1 VVPHRSAA
9 GETFRLS
16 IHEQDQQEACQPEE
30 AKTIRRDGTPCE
42 RCDGKGHGS
51 ARTALRA
58 AGAAALA
65 ALLAASFWGQSHGQA
80 VPIHFSY
87 RPIAFVL
94 NNCET
99 DIRYAPETM
108 AGGVAV
114 FDYNNDGRLDIF
126 FTNGAEMPSLKKTS
140 AKYWNRL
147 FRNNGD
153 GTFTDVTEK
162 AGLAGSGYD
171 TGVAVGDY
179 NNDGYEDLFVGGVH
193 HSALYRNN
201 GDGTFTDVTAQAG
214 LDKPDTE
221 YGPLWS
227 VGGVWL
233 DVNNDGNLDLF
244 VTDYLGWD
252 PNKEPSC
259 LYNGKREYCHPKYYK
274 STPDRLYLGDGK
286 GKFTD
291 VSASSGIREHPGKG
305 MGAAIADFDGDGW
318 MDIFVTND
326 KLANFLFHNLGG
338 GRFREI
344 ALDAGV
350 AYAESADNVS
360 GMGADFR
367 DIDNDG
373 HPDIVF
379 VALPNETF
387 SLYRNSGKGYFEDV
401 TLRSHLTEL
410 SRTMGGYSPEIYDFD
425 NDGWKD
431 IFVSRGHVESLNME
445 GRDQVNQHNT
455 VFRNL
460 ANGTFSA
467 LTGEAGFATQ
477 PARRH
482 RGSAVGDLDG
492 DGRVDVVVSALAEPA
507 EIWLNDSPGEHH
519 WLELKLVGT
528 ASNRDGIGAA
538 IKVTSKHQ
546 VQSNHM
552 TTAAGYASSSA
563 GPVHFGLGADDMADL
578 IEIRWPSGV
587 LQRLTG
593 VKCDRVLEV
602 KEPATA
608 TVERAPWPGR

>member
-1 VVPHRSAA
+1 MTRRQWLSPPSLTSPGARARLRA
-9 GETFRLS
+9 RNQDMATWGAETMPR
-16 IHEQDQQEACQPEE
+16 
-30 AKTIRRDGTPCE
+30 
-42 RCDGKGHGS
+42 GKPPGPRFHS
-51 ARTALRA
+51 HFVKVARTASTIG
-58 AGAAALA
+58 GAAVLA
-65 ALLAASFWGQSHGQA
+65 ALLSVPFWGQSRGQA

-114 FDYNNDGRLDIF
+114 FDHNNDGRLDVF
-126 FTNGAEMPSLKKTS
+126 FTNGAEMPPLKKTS

-153 GTFTDVTEK
+153 GTFTDVTEI

-244 VTDYLGWD
+244 VTNYLGWD

-259 LYNGKREYCHPKYYK
+259 LYDGKREYCHPKYYK

-291 VSASSGIREHPGKG
+291 VSASSGIRKHPGKG
-305 MGAAIADFDGDGW
+305 MGAAMADFDADGW

-326 KLANFLFHNLGG
+326 KLANFLFHNLGR

-344 ALDAGV
+344 ALEAGV
-350 AYAESADNVS
+350 AYPGDGGEVS
-360 GMGADFR
+360 GMGSDFR

-373 HPDIVF
+373 YPDIVF

-387 SLYRNSGKGYFEDV
+387 PLYRNTGKGHFDDAS
-401 TLRSHLTEL
+401 TRSQLNRL
-410 SRTMGGYSPEIYDFD
+410 SRPMGGYSPEIYDFD

-460 ANGTFSA
+460 ADGTFSA

-482 RGSAVGDLDG
+482 RG
-492 DGRVDVVVSALAEPA
+492 
-507 EIWLNDSPGEHH
+507 
-519 WLELKLVGT
+519 T
-528 ASNRDGIGAA
+528 
-538 IKVTSKHQ
+538 
-546 VQSNHM
+546 
-552 TTAAGYASSSA
+552 
-563 GPVHFGLGADDMADL
+563 
-578 IEIRWPSGV
+578 
-587 LQRLTG
+587 
-593 VKCDRVLEV
+593 
-602 KEPATA
+602 
-608 TVERAPWPGR
+608 